1 MDGLDRHRNIGGTVM
16 TRSRAPLVVLL
27 LLLAAPIGLG
37 GLALPAY
44 AQENDDSQSYDAG
57 DQTVTENPAEA
68 TNDANVACGEGN
80 PCSKA
85 GANPQPVHDFS
96 KLDGGGPP
104 AGQTLQ
110 IYGSVR

>member
-1 MDGLDRHRNIGGTVM
+1 M

-44 AQENDDSQSYDAG
+44 AQETDDSQSDDAG
-57 DQTVTENPAEA
+57 NQTVTKNPAEA

-85 GANPQPVHDFS
+85 GANPQPDFS
-96 KLDGGGPP
+96 KLDVGGTN
-104 AGQTLQ
+104 AAAQTLQ
-110 IYGSVR
+110 IYGGIK

>member
-1 MDGLDRHRNIGGTVM
+1 M

-27 LLLAAPIGLG
+27 LLLAAPISLG

-57 DQTVTENPAEA
+57 NQTVTENPAEA

-96 KLDGGGPP
+96 KLDVGGPP

-110 IYGSVR
+110 IYGGVTTR